1 MTDQDAKRGAVVSI
15 AFGIVAA
22 MVVARIGPVYATPLL
37 IVALPV
43 VFLTISRA
51 ATGSTIQ
58 PDFAWLLFAFGVTS
72 LGLWPVAPIIPNS
85 PEAWPVW
92 GAVGVIPLLGAIVL
106 LMRRRLLASRDIRA
120 R

>member
-1 MTDQDAKRGAVVSI
+1 MGMPKPAPLVSI
-15 AFGIVAA
+15 AFGVAA
-22 MVVARIGPVYATPLL
+22 ALVVARIGPFYATPLL

-58 PDFAWLLFAFGVTS
+58 PDFEWLLFAFAGTWLV
-72 LGLWPVAPIIPNS
+72 LWPVAPITRNS
-85 PEAWPVW
+85 PDAWPVW
-92 GAVGVIPLLGAIVL
+92 AAVGVIPLLGAIALWV
-106 LMRRRLLASRDIRA
+106 RRRRFASRSIPA

>member
-1 MTDQDAKRGAVVSI
+1 MGMSKRATLVSI
-15 AFGIVAA
+15 AFGVAA
-22 MVVARIGPVYATPLL
+22 ALVVARIGPLYATPLL

-51 ATGSTIQ
+51 ATGSAIQ
-58 PDFAWLLFAFGVTS
+58 PDFEWLLFAFAVTW
-72 LGLWPVAPIIPNS
+72 LVVWPVAPIIRNS

-92 GAVGVIPLLGAIVL
+92 AALGVVPLLAALTL
-106 LMRRRLLASRDIRA
+106 LVRRRLFAARDIAA